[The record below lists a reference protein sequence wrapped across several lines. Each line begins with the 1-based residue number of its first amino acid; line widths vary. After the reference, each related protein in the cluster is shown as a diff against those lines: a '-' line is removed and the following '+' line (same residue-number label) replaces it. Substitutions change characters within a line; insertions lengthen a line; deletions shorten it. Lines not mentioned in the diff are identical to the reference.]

1 MSYFTMI
8 NCCLIVG
15 ACLLSSQVVWSQRV
29 RVEYEVT
36 AYPNGSVNLRC
47 EFTNSGS
54 TKLTQVSW
62 MFERNEGDRQNIAV
76 FHPTYGASFPN
87 KDFEGR
93 VKFTQGSLENPYI
106 RIDNL
111 RMTDAGRYICEFAT
125 YPSGNEQGTTTLIML
140 AKPRNSAAPVPVQAG
155 SSEVVVARC
164 EAAQG
169 KPEAAI
175 SWITSLSGRYNH
187 TSVPESDGTATVKSE
202 YRIVPTRAEN
212 GKDITC
218 VVDQRT
224 QSASQSFPMRLVVE
238 YPPTVTIEGY
248 DDNWYM
254 GRKDAVLICQADANP
269 APTDVTWMAVS
280 GQLPA
285 TVQVDQNRLLVRN
298 VDETVN
304 TTFVCEVKNS
314 LGSGRKELAAT
325 VIESTEDP
333 SSAGIVAGGILGSLL
348 ALVLVSALVTV
359 LVMRSHRQQQGYPGD
374 SEQGGYGN
382 KTRLFGGKK
391 ASKNGTGANNNGPI
405 YTYRESEPG
414 TLAEKCNEFPHL
426 TTSTPTAHDILLS
439 DELNEAERRKFD
451 AFNDSMEEE
460 EEDER
465 YDRFGGLPP
474 SYQIHR
480 HEDECAP
487 YLDDDMES
495 QRDGSIISRT
505 AIYV

>member
-325 VIESTEDP
+325 VIDQPVPKHVLAGPIIGGLIAAIIILCLIGAGVAMFHKRRQSVENGEGPPKHKPPPPMKSGSSTEMLNKPQDKATTITETAP
-333 SSAGIVAGGILGSLL
+333 LSNYEVNYYETNSAEP
-348 ALVLVSALVTV
+348 VT
-359 LVMRSHRQQQGYPGD
+359 D
-374 SEQGGYGN
+374 
-382 KTRLFGGKK
+382 
-391 ASKNGTGANNNGPI
+391 
-405 YTYRESEPG
+405 
-414 TLAEKCNEFPHL
+414 
-426 TTSTPTAHDILLS
+426 
-439 DELNEAERRKFD
+439 
-451 AFNDSMEEE
+451 
-460 EEDER
+460 
-465 YDRFGGLPP
+465 
-474 SYQIHR
+474 
-480 HEDECAP
+480 
-487 YLDDDMES
+487 LDDDNTANGGTASVWDSSVHHPENDVATDEMLPPYEPADQNDIEASHGPSGTNMARGES
-495 QRDGSIISRT
+495 FMSPPML
-505 AIYV
+505 V

>member
-1 MSYFTMI
+1 MSDFTMI
-8 NCCLIVG
+8 NCCLILG

-29 RVEYEVT
+29 RVEHEVT

-47 EFTNSGS
+47 EFTNSGN

-62 MFERNEGDRQNIAV
+62 MFERNEGDRHNIAV
-76 FHPTYGASFPN
+76 FHPQYGASFPN

-93 VKFTQGSLENPYI
+93 VNFTLGSLENPSI
-106 RIDNL
+106 RIKKL
-111 RMTDAGRYICEFAT
+111 RMADAGRYICEYAT

-169 KPEAAI
+169 KPEATI
-175 SWITSLSGRYNH
+175 SWITSLAGRYNH
-187 TSVPESDGTATVKSE
+187 TSVPERDGTVTVKSE
-202 YRIVPTRAEN
+202 YRIVATPAEN
-212 GKDITC
+212 GKEIAC

-269 APTDVTWMAVS
+269 APTDVTWTAVS
-280 GQLPA
+280 GQLPP
-285 TVQVDQNRLLVRN
+285 TVRVDQNRLLVRN

-304 TTFVCEVKNS
+304 ITFVCEVKNS
-314 LGSGRKELAAT
+314 LGSGRKELAPT

-333 SSAGIVAGGILGSLL
+333 SSAGVVAGAILGSLL

-359 LVMRSHRQQQGYPGD
+359 LVMRSRRQQHGYSGN

-382 KTRLFGGKK
+382 KTRLFGSKK
-391 ASKNGTGANNNGPI
+391 SSKNGAGANNNGPI

-414 TLAEKCNEFPHL
+414 TLTEKCNEFPHL
-426 TTSTPTAHDILLS
+426 TASMPTAHNILLS
-439 DELNEAERRKFD
+439 GELNEAERRKFD
-451 AFNDSMEEE
+451 ALNDSVEEE
-460 EEDER
+460 ENER

-480 HEDECAP
+480 HEDDCAP